1 MEKKKM
7 KNSSIASI
15 ATALVLVSIIVF
27 TIPSYAVKPIPPVV
41 DVPTLDPMLIP
52 KFVNQLVKPPV
63 YANTTI
69 AGVDHYTINMTRF
82 MQQILPPPFPMTEV
96 WGYGGIVDYN
106 PLTGLYN
113 DYFRFAPGATFEAMR
128 GTPINVT
135 WQNFITSPHIFAV
148 DPTLH
153 WANPNNINMTRVME
167 LAMQGIYPMFP
178 PGYSGSIISG
188 NPEGYNAQS
197 PVPLIPHLHGGEV
210 HSTSDGH
217 PEAWFTNN
225 GMRGDAFNVTAVGT
239 GQANEARFY
248 YPNQQPPTTLW
259 YHDHAL
265 GITRINV
272 MSGLAGFYLLRDSWE
287 FTPDAV
293 TLKRPL
299 PFDNYEYPIVI
310 QDRSFNVDGSMWF
323 PKIGLDPMVHPY
335 WQPEFFGNT
344 IMVNGKVWP
353 NLNVEQ
359 ALYRFRLLDGSNAR
373 FYTLWFQVK
382 PANPLLN
389 PPPLTFY
396 QIGTD
401 GGYLSA
407 PVPLTRLTIAPGE
420 RADIIV
426 DFSMLSPGDR
436 VIIRNGANA
445 PFPSGTTPDPKT
457 VGQIMQFTVNGP
469 LSDVN
474 QPTTIPPTLPST
486 IPVLTTNAPS
496 RTLTLIE
503 KMGMLGPTEI
513 FLDGQRW
520 AGNPIQAIS
529 ETPQV
534 GSTED
539 WYIVNPTADTHPI
552 HLHLI
557 QFQLVSRQKFNVGK
571 YLADWMLLNGV
582 DPVTMTGLPLNQPT
596 VNVPSL
602 IPYLKGN
609 PVGPALNEMG
619 WKDTIQVNPGEI
631 TIIRIRFAPLDFEL
645 PGKPAYVPFTNQYP
659 FNPTTGPGY
668 VWHCHI
674 LDHEDN
680 EMMRPYKVLP
690 P

>member
-1 MEKKKM
+1 M
-7 KNSSIASI
+7 KTKIILPSLLTILLVLASI
-15 ATALVLVSIIVF
+15 FASGIMS
-27 TIPSYAVKPIPPVV
+27 SYAAKPVPA
-41 DVPTLDPMLIP
+41 DFPTLNPLMIP

-63 YANTTI
+63 YVPTTVG
-69 AGVDHYTINMTRF
+69 GVDYYTVDMTNF
-82 MQQILPPPFPMTEV
+82 TQQILPPPFPETEV

-113 DYFRFAPGATFEAMR
+113 DYFRFAPGATFEAMK
-128 GTPINVT
+128 GTPVNVT
-135 WQNFITSPHIFAV
+135 WQNKITSLHMFAV

-153 WANPNNINMTRVME
+153 WANPNAINMTRVME

-178 PGYSGSIISG
+178 PGYNGSIISG

-217 PEAWFTNN
+217 PEAWFTYN

-239 GQANEARFY
+239 GNSDEARFY

-272 MSGLAGFYLLRDSWE
+272 MSGLAGFYLLRDPAD
-287 FTPDAV
+287 T
-293 TLKRPL
+293 TPL
-299 PFDNYEYPIVI
+299 PFGNYEYPIVI
-310 QDRSFNVDGSMWF
+310 QDRSFNGDGSMWF

-353 NLNVEQ
+353 NLNVER

-373 FYTLWFQVK
+373 FYDLWFQVK
-382 PANPLLN
+382 PGPLNPMLN

-401 GGYLSA
+401 GGYLPA

-426 DFSMLSPGDR
+426 DFSTLFPGDR
-436 VIIRNGANA
+436 VIVRNRAKA
-445 PFPSGTTPDPKT
+445 PFPNGVSPDPRT
-457 VGQIMQFTVNGP
+457 VGTIMQFTINGP
-469 LSDVN
+469 LSDAN
-474 QPTTIPPTLPST
+474 QPTTIPLTLPST
-486 IPVLTTNAPS
+486 IPVLTPDAPS

-513 FLDGQRW
+513 FLDGQKW
-520 AGNPIQAIS
+520 AGNSIQAIS
-529 ETPQV
+529 ETPQL

-539 WYIVNPTADTHPI
+539 WIIVNPTADTHPI
-552 HLHLI
+552 HLHLV
-557 QFQLVSRQKFNVGK
+557 QFQLVSRQNFDINK
-571 YLADWMLLNGV
+571 YLADWYAANGV
-582 DPVTMTGLPLNQPT
+582 VNPMTDLPFTMPT
-596 VNVPSL
+596 VNVGAPATGL
-602 IPYLKGN
+602 AALATYLKGK
-609 PVGPALNEMG
+609 PVLPAANEMG
-619 WKDTIQVNPGEI
+619 WKDTIQVNPGEV
-631 TIIRIRFAPLDFEL
+631 TVIRVRFAPID
-645 PGKPAYVPFTNQYP
+645 GSATYP
-659 FNPTTGPGY
+659 FDPTTGPGY

-680 EMMRPYKVLP
+680 EMMRPYKVAPIP
-690 P
+690 PP

>member
-1 MEKKKM
+1 M
-7 KNSSIASI
+7 KNKVIVPSLLTIL
-15 ATALVLVSIIVF
+15 LVLASLFASGIISS
-27 TIPSYAVKPIPPVV
+27 TYAAMPAPP
-41 DVPTLDPMLIP
+41 DFPTLDPLTIP

-63 YANTTI
+63 YVPTTVS
-69 AGVDHYTINMTRF
+69 GVNYYTINMTRF
-82 MQQILPPPFPMTEV
+82 TQQIIPSSTPNPVNPALPFPETEV

-106 PLTGLYN
+106 PLTGQTN
-113 DYFRFAPGATFEAMR
+113 AFFRFAPGPTFEAMR
-128 GTPINVT
+128 GTPVSVT
-135 WQNFITSPHIFAV
+135 WQNFITSSHMFAV

-153 WANPNNINMTRVME
+153 WANPNMMS
-167 LAMQGIYPMFP
+167 MHPPMPWPAFP
-178 PGYSGSIISG
+178 PGFSD
-188 NPEGYNAQS
+188 AQS

-217 PEAWFTNN
+217 PEAWFTYD

-239 GQANEARFY
+239 GNPNEARFY

-272 MSGLAGFYLLRDSWE
+272 MSGLAGFYLLRDTWE
-287 FTPDAV
+287 FTPDAN
-293 TLKRPL
+293 TGKRPL
-299 PFDNYEYPIVI
+299 PFGSYEYPLAI

-373 FYTLWFQVK
+373 FYTIWFQVK
-382 PANPLLN
+382 PLNPLLN

-401 GGYLSA
+401 GGYLPA

-426 DFSMLSPGDR
+426 DFSILSPGDR
-436 VIIRNGANA
+436 VIIRNSANA
-445 PFPSGTTPDPKT
+445 PFPSGTSPDPKT
-457 VGQIMQFTVNGP
+457 VGEIMQFTVNGP
-469 LSDVN
+469 LSDAN
-474 QPTTIPPTLPST
+474 QPTTSPLTLPST

-529 ETPQV
+529 EMPKV

-552 HLHLI
+552 HLHLV

-582 DPVTMTGLPLNQPT
+582 DPVTMAGLPLDQPT

-602 IPYLKGN
+602 APYLKGK
-609 PVGPALNEMG
+609 PAGPAPNEMG
-619 WKDTIQVNPGEI
+619 WKDTIQVHPGEI
-631 TIIRIRFAPLDFEL
+631 TIIRVRFAPLDVGL
-645 PGKPAYVPFTNQYP
+645 LGKPPYVPFTNQYP

-680 EMMRPYKVLP
+680 EMMRPYKVIP
-690 P
+690 PL

>member
-1 MEKKKM
+1 M
-7 KNSSIASI
+7 KVRIMLSAFLSTLLILSILINS
-15 ATALVLVSIIVF
+15 TVLTSSF
-27 TIPSYAVKPIPPVV
+27 AVPMPPA
-41 DVPTLDPMLIP
+41 DFPTLDPLTIP
-52 KFVNQLVKPPV
+52 KYVNQLVKPPV
-63 YANTTI
+63 YVPTTI
-69 AGVDHYTINMTRF
+69 GGVNYYTINMTKF
-82 MQQILPPPFPMTEV
+82 QQQIIPPSTPNPLNPLLPFPTTEV
-96 WGYGGIVDYN
+96 WGYGGIVDGN
-106 PLTGLYN
+106 VF
-113 DYFRFAPGATFEAMR
+113 FRFAPAPTFEAMR

-135 WQNFITSPHIFAV
+135 WQNNITTSHMFAV

-153 WANPNNINMTRVME
+153 WANPRMM
-167 LAMQGIYPMFP
+167 PMMPPMPWPAYP
-178 PGYSGSIISG
+178 PGFT
-188 NPEGYNAQS
+188 EAQS
-197 PVPLIPHLHGGEV
+197 PVPLITHLHGGEV

-217 PEAWFTNN
+217 PEAWFTYN
-225 GMRGDAFNVTAVGT
+225 GSRGDAFNVTAVGT
-239 GQANEARFY
+239 GQPNEARFF

-287 FTPDAV
+287 FTPGA
-293 TLKRPL
+293 TGKRPL
-299 PFDNYEYPIVI
+299 PFGVYEYPIAI

-382 PANPLLN
+382 PLNPLLN
-389 PPPLTFY
+389 PPPLMFY

-407 PVPLTRLTIAPGE
+407 PVPLTSLTIAPGE
-420 RADIIV
+420 RADILV
-426 DFSMLSPGDR
+426 DFSTLSPGDR
-436 VIIRNGANA
+436 VIVRNSAKA
-445 PFPSGTTPDPKT
+445 PFPAGTAPDPKT
-457 VGQIMQFTVNGP
+457 VGQIMQFTVTGP
-469 LSDVN
+469 LSDTS
-474 QPTTIPPTLPST
+474 QPTTIPLTLPST
-486 IPVLTTNAPS
+486 IPTLTPNAPS

-529 ETPQV
+529 EKPQV

-552 HLHLI
+552 HLHLV
-557 QFQLVSRQKFNVGK
+557 QFQLVSRQKFDAKK
-571 YLADWMLLNGV
+571 YLTDWMLLNFI
-582 DPVTMTGLPLNQPT
+582 DPVTMTGLPLDKPT

-602 IPYLKGN
+602 TPYLKGKSI
-609 PVGPALNEMG
+609 GPAPNEMG
-619 WKDTIQVNPGEI
+619 WKDTIQMNPGEI
-631 TIIRIRFAPLDFEL
+631 TIIRVRFAPLDYGL
-645 PGKPAYVPFTNQYP
+645 LGKTTYVPFTNQYP
-659 FNPTTGPGY
+659 FDPTTGPGY

-680 EMMRPYKVLP
+680 EMMRPYNVTV
-690 P
+690 

>member
-1 MEKKKM
+1 MEEKKT

-15 ATALVLVSIIVF
+15 ATTLVLIGIIVLAN
-27 TIPSYAVKPIPPVV
+27 PSYAVKPTPPLV
-41 DVPTLDPMLIP
+41 DVPTLDPKLIP

-69 AGVDHYTINMTRF
+69 AGVDYYTINMTKF

-106 PLTGLYN
+106 PLTGLN
-113 DYFRFAPGATFEAMR
+113 DDYFRFAPGATFEAMR

-135 WQNFITSPHIFAV
+135 WQNFITSSHMFAV

-153 WANPNNINMTRVME
+153 WANPNNMSVPE
-167 LAMQGIYPMFP
+167 PPFVSYP
-178 PGYSGSIISG
+178 PGYPG
-188 NPEGYNAQS
+188 AQNNVS
-197 PVPLIPHLHGGEV
+197 LIPHLHGGEV

-217 PEAWFTNN
+217 PEAWFTSTGVKGPEFYAN
-225 GMRGDAFNVTAVGT
+225 VGT
-239 GQANEARFY
+239 ENPNEARFY

-272 MSGLAGFYLLRDSWE
+272 MSGLAGFYLLRDDWE
-287 FTPDAV
+287 FTPV
-293 TLKRPL
+293 GVPPKRPL

-310 QDRSFNVDGSMWF
+310 QDRSFNIDGSMWF
-323 PKIGLDPMVHPY
+323 PKIGLDPNVHPY

-353 NLNVEQ
+353 NLDVEQ

-373 FYTLWFQVK
+373 FYDLWFQVK
-382 PANPLLN
+382 PLNPLLN

-401 GGYLSA
+401 GGYLPT

-426 DFSMLSPGDR
+426 DFSTLSPGDR
-436 VIIRNGANA
+436 VIVRNRASA
-445 PFPSGTTPDPKT
+445 PFPNGASPDPKT
-457 VGQIMQFTVNGP
+457 VGTIMQFTVTGP
-469 LSDVN
+469 LSDSS
-474 QPTTIPPTLPST
+474 QPTIVPTTLPHEIAT
-486 IPVLTTNAPS
+486 LGLPS
-496 RTLTLIE
+496 NTRTLTLME
-503 KMGMLGPTEI
+503 KMGPLGPTEI

-520 AGNPIQAIS
+520 MGNPIEMVS
-529 ETPQV
+529 EKPVV
-534 GSTED
+534 GTTED
-539 WYIVNPTADTHPI
+539 WVIVNPTADTHPI
-552 HLHLI
+552 HLHLV
-557 QFQLVSRQKFNVGK
+557 QFQLISRQTFNVAK
-571 YLADWMLLNGV
+571 YTADWMMANV
-582 DPVTMTGLPLNQPT
+582 NNDPNIDPLPFDHPT
-596 VNVPSL
+596 VNIPL
-602 IPYLKGN
+602 APYLKGQ
-609 PVGPALNEMG
+609 PMGPAANEMG
-619 WKDTIQVNPGEI
+619 WKDTIQMNPGEV
-631 TIIRIRFAPLDFEL
+631 TIIKVRFAPIDGS
-645 PGKPAYVPFTNQYP
+645 PTYP
-659 FNPTTGPGY
+659 FDPTTGPGY

-680 EMMRPYKVLP
+680 EMMRPYKVQNP

>member
-1 MEKKKM
+1 MKGVKKM
-7 KNSSIASI
+7 KTKIIFPSLLTIL
-15 ATALVLVSIIVF
+15 LVLASLFASGIIS
-27 TIPSYAVKPIPPVV
+27 SYAAKPVPA
-41 DVPTLDPMLIP
+41 DFPTLDPLTIP

-63 YANTTI
+63 YVPTTVS
-69 AGVDHYTINMTRF
+69 GVDYYTVDMTNF
-82 MQQILPPPFPMTEV
+82 TQQILPPPFPETEV

-113 DYFRFAPGATFEAMR
+113 DYFRFAPGATFEATR
-128 GTPINVT
+128 GTPISVT
-135 WQNFITSPHIFAV
+135 WQNKITSSHMFAV

-153 WANPNNINMTRVME
+153 WANPNTINMTRVME

-178 PGYSGSIISG
+178 PGYNGSIISG

-217 PEAWFTNN
+217 PEAWFTYN
-225 GMRGDAFNVTAVGT
+225 GMRGDAFNLTAVGT
-239 GQANEARFY
+239 GNPNEARFY

-272 MSGLAGFYLLRDSWE
+272 MSGLAGFYLLRD
-287 FTPDAV
+287 TAD
-293 TLKRPL
+293 TTPL
-299 PFDNYEYPIVI
+299 PFGSYEYPIVI

-373 FYTLWFQVK
+373 FYDLWFQVR
-382 PANPLLN
+382 PGPLNPLLN

-401 GGYLSA
+401 GGYLPA

-426 DFSMLSPGDR
+426 DFSTLFPGDK
-436 VIIRNGANA
+436 VIVRNRAKA
-445 PFPSGTTPDPKT
+445 PFPNGASPDPKT
-457 VGQIMQFTVNGP
+457 VGTIMQFTVNGP
-469 LSDVN
+469 LSDPN
-474 QPTTIPPTLPST
+474 QPTTIPLTLSST
-486 IPVLTTNAPS
+486 IPVLTPNAPS

-513 FLDGQRW
+513 FLDGQKW
-520 AGNPIQAIS
+520 SAPIS
-529 ETPQV
+529 EMPTL

-539 WYIVNPTADTHPI
+539 WIIVNPTADTHPI
-552 HLHLI
+552 HLHLV
-557 QFQLVSRQKFNVGK
+557 QFQLVSRQKFDVNK
-571 YLADWMLLNGV
+571 YLAAWYVANGV
-582 DPVTMTGLPLNQPT
+582 VNPMTDLPFTNPT
-596 VNVPSL
+596 VNVGAPATGL
-602 IPYLKGN
+602 AALTPYLKGK
-609 PVGPALNEMG
+609 PTPPAANEMG
-619 WKDTIQVNPGEI
+619 WKDTIQVNPGEV
-631 TIIRIRFAPLDFEL
+631 TVIRVRFAPIDGT
-645 PGKPAYVPFTNQYP
+645 PTYP

-680 EMMRPYKVLP
+680 EMMRPYLVKP
-690 P
+690 SPTP

>member
-1 MEKKKM
+1 MENRKAV
-7 KNSSIASI
+7 SSFLGALLIIA
-15 ATALVLVSIIVF
+15 VLFAAGIMSS
-27 TIPSYAVKPIPPVV
+27 TYAAKPMPA
-41 DVPTLDPMLIP
+41 DFPTLDPLTIP

-63 YANTTI
+63 YVPTTVN
-69 AGVDHYTINMTRF
+69 GVDYYTINMTAF
-82 MQQILPPPFPMTEV
+82 TQQVLPPPFPQTEV

-106 PLTGLYN
+106 PLTGQAN
-113 DYFRFAPGATFEAMR
+113 AYFRFAPGATFEATR

-135 WQNFITSPHIFAV
+135 WQNLITSSHMFAV

-153 WANPNNINMTRVME
+153 WANPNVM
-167 LAMQGIYPMFP
+167 PMHPEMPWPNYP
-178 PGYSGSIISG
+178 PGF
-188 NPEGYNAQS
+188 PEAQN

-217 PEAWFTNN
+217 PEAWFASTGTQGPEYNSS
-225 GMRGDAFNVTAVGT
+225 VVGT
-239 GQANEARFY
+239 GNPNEARFY

-272 MSGLAGFYLLRDSWE
+272 MSGLAGFYLLRDPAD
-287 FTPDAV
+287 T
-293 TLKRPL
+293 TPL
-299 PFDNYEYPIVI
+299 PFGSYEYPIVI
-310 QDRSFNVDGSMWF
+310 QDRSFNIDGSMWF
-323 PKIGLDPMVHPY
+323 PKVGLDPMVHPY

-373 FYTLWFQVK
+373 FYELWLQVK
-382 PANPLLN
+382 PGPLNPMLN

-401 GGYLSA
+401 GGYLPA
-407 PVPLTRLTIAPGE
+407 PIPLTRLTIAPGE
-420 RADIIV
+420 RADIVV
-426 DFSMLSPGDR
+426 DFSSLFPGDTI
-436 VIIRNGANA
+436 VVRNRASA
-445 PFPSGTTPDPKT
+445 PFPNGAAPDPKT
-457 VGQIMQFTVNGP
+457 VGTIMQFTVAGP
-469 LSDVN
+469 LSDTH
-474 QPTTIPPTLPST
+474 QPTTIPLTLPST
-486 IPVLTTNAPS
+486 VQALTANAPS

-513 FLDGQRW
+513 FLDGQKW

-529 ETPQV
+529 ETPKL

-539 WYIVNPTADTHPI
+539 WIIVNPTADTHPI
-552 HLHLI
+552 HLHLV
-557 QFQLVSRQKFNVGK
+557 QFQLVSRQKFDVNK
-571 YLADWMLLNGV
+571 YLAAWYTANGV
-582 DPVTMTGLPLNQPT
+582 ANPMTDLPFTKPT
-596 VNVPSL
+596 INVGAPL
-602 IPYLKGN
+602 TGIAALAPYLKGK
-609 PVGPALNEMG
+609 PTPPAANEMG
-619 WKDTIQVNPGEI
+619 WKDTVQVNPGEV
-631 TIIRIRFAPLDFEL
+631 TIIRVRFAPID
-645 PGKPAYVPFTNQYP
+645 GTPAYTFD
-659 FNPTTGPGY
+659 PTTGPGY

-690 P
+690 

>member
-1 MEKKKM
+1 MRNK
-7 KNSSIASI
+7 SIAWR
-15 ATALVLVSIIVF
+15 ATALAIMSIIVLASS
-27 TIPSYAVKPIPPVV
+27 SYAVKPAPPVV
-41 DVPTLDPMLIP
+41 DVPTLDPLLIP

-63 YANTTI
+63 YVPATSG
-69 AGVDHYTINMTRF
+69 GVQYYTINMTKF
-82 MQQILPPPFPMTEV
+82 TQQIIPPTTPNPLNPALPFPETEV

-106 PLTGLYN
+106 PLTGQTN
-113 DYFRFAPGATFEAMR
+113 VFFRFAPGATFEAMR
-128 GTPINVT
+128 GTPVNVT
-135 WQNFITSPHIFAV
+135 WQNLITSSHMFAV

-153 WANPNNINMTRVME
+153 WADPNGFGMPMPDPATGDPNWGNF
-167 LAMQGIYPMFP
+167 LAYP
-178 PGYSGSIISG
+178 PGY
-188 NPEGYNAQS
+188 PQAQY

-217 PEAWFTNN
+217 PEAWFTYN
-225 GMRGDAFNVTAVGT
+225 GIRGDAFNVTAVGT
-239 GQANEARFY
+239 GNPNEAKFY
-248 YPNQQPPTTLW
+248 YPNEQPPTTLW

-272 MSGLAGFYLLRDSWE
+272 MSGLAGFYLLRDTWE
-287 FTPDAV
+287 FTAGANG
-293 TLKRPL
+293 KRPL

-310 QDRSFNVDGSMWF
+310 QDRSFNNDGSMWF
-323 PKIGLDPMVHPY
+323 PRIGLDPSAHPY

-353 NLNVEQ
+353 KLNVEQ

-382 PANPLLN
+382 PGPLNPLLN
-389 PPPLTFY
+389 PSPLTLY

-401 GGYLSA
+401 GGYLAS

-426 DFSMLSPGDR
+426 DFSKLFPGDR
-436 VIIRNGANA
+436 VIVRNSASA
-445 PFPSGTTPDPKT
+445 PFPAGTTPDPKT
-457 VGQIMQFTVNGP
+457 VGTIMQFSVTGP
-469 LSDVN
+469 RLDNN
-474 QPTTIPPTLPST
+474 QPDNIPLTLPST
-486 IPVLTTNAPS
+486 IPALTTTNAPS

-520 AGNPIQAIS
+520 MGNPVERIS
-529 ETPQV
+529 ENVTV
-534 GSTED
+534 GSIED

-552 HLHLI
+552 HLHLV
-557 QFQLVSRQKFNVGK
+557 QFQLISRQKFDVGK

-582 DPVTMTGLPLNQPT
+582 DPVTMAGLPLTHPT
-596 VNVPSL
+596 VNVQSL
-602 IPYLKGN
+602 APYLRGK
-609 PVGPALNEMG
+609 PAPPAPNEKG
-619 WKDTIQVNPGEI
+619 WKDTIQVNPGEV
-631 TIIRIRFAPLDFEL
+631 TIIRIRFAPLDYGL
-645 PGKPAYVPFTNQYP
+645 PGKPPYTPFTNQYP

-680 EMMRPYKVLP
+680 EMMRPYLVKAAP
-690 P
+690 

>member
-1 MEKKKM
+1 M
-7 KNSSIASI
+7 KNKIIVPSLLTIL
-15 ATALVLVSIIVF
+15 LVLASLFASGII
-27 TIPSYAVKPIPPVV
+27 SSAYAAMPTPP
-41 DVPTLDPMLIP
+41 DFPTLDPLTIP

-63 YANTTI
+63 YVPTTVN
-69 AGVDHYTINMTRF
+69 GVNYYTINMTRF
-82 MQQILPPPFPMTEV
+82 TQQIIPPSTPNPVNPGLPFPETEV
-96 WGYGGIVDYN
+96 WGYGGTVDYN
-106 PLTGLYN
+106 PLTGQPN
-113 DYFRFAPGATFEAMR
+113 AFFKFAPGATFEAMR
-128 GTPINVT
+128 GTPVNVT
-135 WQNFITSPHIFAV
+135 WQNFITSSHMFAV

-178 PGYSGSIISG
+178 PGYNGSIISG
-188 NPEGYNAQS
+188 NPEGYDAQS

-217 PEAWFTNN
+217 PDAWFTYN

-239 GQANEARFY
+239 GNPNEANFY

-272 MSGLAGFYLLRDSWE
+272 MSGLAGFYLLRDPAD
-287 FTPDAV
+287 T
-293 TLKRPL
+293 TPL
-299 PFDNYEYPIVI
+299 PFDDYEYPIVI

-407 PVPLTRLTIAPGE
+407 PVPLTRLMIAPGE

-436 VIIRNGANA
+436 VIIRNSANA

-529 ETPQV
+529 EMPKV

-552 HLHLI
+552 HLHLV

-602 IPYLKGN
+602 TPYLKGK
-609 PVGPALNEMG
+609 PVGPSPNEMG

-631 TIIRIRFAPLDFEL
+631 TIIRVRFAPLDYGL
-645 PGKPAYVPFTNQYP
+645 PGKPSYIPFTNQYP